1 MTELPQ
7 EPNLIP
13 DTFDEDALA
22 FSPELGTLSGL
33 PEDSAPTLADAELPG
48 SDFDIISDGSDSA
61 VAQDAVQ
68 LYLKEIGR
76 IPLLSRDEEVIVAT
90 AMSEGDMEARHKLT
104 VANLRLVV
112 SIAKQYTGRGMFF
125 LDLIQEGNLGLIR
138 AVDKFDY
145 TKGYKFS
152 TYATWWIRQ
161 AISRSIADHSR
172 TIRIPVH
179 MVDIINKVRRAIR
192 TLSETSSQKPSAQAI
207 SEIVGLP
214 PDRIRDILG
223 MMQTPLSLESPF
235 NSPSDTLGDFVE
247 DPNGDSVDDLITQ
260 ESLRDVLNDVL
271 SDLSERE
278 QDVLSRRF
286 GFSDGTTQTLEE
298 VGQLYSVTRERIR
311 QIESKAIEKL
321 RHPNRANRLR
331 DFL

>member
-1 MTELPQ
+1 LTDLPL
-7 EPNLIP
+7 ESNLIP
-13 DTFDEDALA
+13 DTLDFASDLDMVADVPIEAE
-22 FSPELGTLSGL
+22 SPVSQESTDQDLDIL
-33 PEDSAPTLADAELPG
+33 PDSADTQ
-48 SDFDIISDGSDSA
+48 IW
-61 VAQDAVQ
+61 QDTVQ

-76 IPLLSRDEEVIVAT
+76 IPLLSRDEELQVAT
-90 AMSEGDMEARHKLT
+90 AMSAGDPEARHKLT
-104 VANLRLVV
+104 VSNLRLVV

-161 AISRSIADHSR
+161 AITRSIADHSR

-179 MVDIINKVRRAIR
+179 MVDTINKVRRAIR
-192 TLSETSSQKPSAQAI
+192 TLTETTSQKPTSEAI
-207 SEIVGLP
+207 AEIVGLSP
-214 PDRIRDILG
+214 VRVREILA
-223 MMQTPLSLESPF
+223 MTQTPLSLESPF
-235 NSPSDTLGDFVE
+235 SNTSDTLGDFVE
-247 DPNGDSVDDLITQ
+247 DPNCESVDDFITQ

-278 QDVLSRRF
+278 RDVVSRRF
-286 GFSDGTTQTLEE
+286 GFVDGNSQTLEE

-321 RHPNRANRLR
+321 RHPNRSNRLR
-331 DFL
+331 EFL